1 VPDADQAPVA
11 FEIFERYLSG
21 WGYNEIANHLNRP
34 GGPAPPVHVD
44 SARNTARKW
53 SKTTIRAILEN
64 PVYTGRLYW
73 NRLDFRAV
81 KQGDGPLVRRER
93 EHWIQAERRHE
104 ALIPDDWFERV
115 GAEMHRRR
123 TGQASPRRRTPNRF
137 YVLGG
142 IVHCAT
148 GHNPLR
154 MQGKTRKGNTY
165 YACGYRISYGD
176 KAAHALG
183 HGKWQYVREDRI
195 TNLIDRFFV
204 TQIFGP
210 ARVARF
216 KAQHADLARDL
227 DDRDDGQRQHLT
239 SQLTD
244 IDQRLQRQLAA
255 IEAGVDAVL
264 VGDRIRA
271 LKTERQQAELAITH
285 LDDDRHR
292 RTGLDVDDACAILD
306 GLPNLHN
313 ALAAAD
319 PKLRRQVYDAFRLS
333 VEIDRNQA
341 QIRLK
346 ALVSSAL
353 TEATDLEALVAHK
366 AIAGERYA
374 PMGDSTVRVERTVG
388 WP

>member
-1 VPDADQAPVA
+1 M
-11 FEIFERYLSG
+11 
-21 WGYNEIANHLNRP
+21 RP
-34 GGPAPPVHVD
+34 TSEPQNGSPRL
-44 SARNTARKW
+44 ARRD
-53 SKTTIRAILEN
+53 R
-64 PVYTGRLYW
+64 P
-73 NRLDFRAV
+73 
-81 KQGDGPLVRRER
+81 
-93 EHWIQAERRHE
+93 HE

-115 GAEMHRRR
+115 GAEMHRRH

-195 TNLIDRFFV
+195 TNLIDRFFA

-227 DDRDDGQRQHLT
+227 DDRDDGQRQHLAN
-239 SQLTD
+239 QLTD

-255 IEAGVDAVL
+255 IEAGVDALL

-285 LDDDRHR
+285 LDDDRHQ

-346 ALVSSAL
+346 ALVSSAF

-366 AIAGERYA
+366 AIAGAGFEPA
-374 PMGDSTVRVERTVG
+374 TFGL
-388 WP
+388 

>member
-1 VPDADQAPVA
+1 VPDTDQAPVA
-11 FEIFERYLSG
+11 VEIFERYLSG

-64 PVYTGRLYW
+64 PVYTGRLYG

-93 EHWIQAERRHE
+93 EHWIQAERRHK
-104 ALIPDDWFERV
+104 ALIPDDYFERV

-123 TGQASPRRRTPNRF
+123 TGQTSPRRRTAKRF

-142 IVHCAT
+142 IVHCAI

-176 KAAHALG
+176 KAAQALG

-195 TNLIDRFFV
+195 TNLVDRFFA
-204 TQIFGP
+204 THIFGP
-210 ARVARF
+210 GSVARF
-216 KAQHADLARDL
+216 KAQHADLVCELEDRDADQYQRLTRQLADL
-227 DDRDDGQRQHLT
+227 DQRV
-239 SQLTD
+239 
-244 IDQRLQRQLAA
+244 QRQLAA

-264 VGDRIRA
+264 VGNRIRA
-271 LKTERQQAELAITH
+271 LKAEHHNVEAANRRTRRRPPPANRARPRQRLRRPRRTTQPPQRARRRRPQAAPPGLRR
-285 LDDDRHR
+285 LPPHR
-292 RTGLDVDDACAILD
+292 RDRPKPGPDTSEGARLER
-306 GLPNLHN
+306 LHRSN
-313 ALAAAD
+313 
-319 PKLRRQVYDAFRLS
+319 RS
-333 VEIDRNQA
+333 
-341 QIRLK
+341 
-346 ALVSSAL
+346 
-353 TEATDLEALVAHK
+353 
-366 AIAGERYA
+366 
-374 PMGDSTVRVERTVG
+374 
-388 WP
+388 